1 MNRKIVGILVMTLLI
16 STAMTTIAVNENNY
30 NFSESRSFKPV
41 DVPDRWL
48 KGADQYL
55 TSNCGYGDEIIPP
68 YIGAQEFKPTKED
81 LTAVA
86 LGFFKDNAP
95 SGLKIT
101 VSIRD
106 ALDGDDLAVK
116 IVNAD
121 LIKKNSKETWLM
133 FDFTDITVIS
143 EKTYYI
149 LCSIN
154 GGVSDESILWYFNI
168 NNQYDRGGA
177 WFSIDSG
184 ENWVDLEDHS
194 TDFPQIDFCFIT
206 YYQPPPKNKPYIN
219 TPFLQFLEKH
229 PHLFPL
235 LRQLLRL

>member
-1 MNRKIVGILVMTLLI
+1 M
-16 STAMTTIAVNENNY
+16 
-30 NFSESRSFKPV
+30 
-41 DVPDRWL
+41 
-48 KGADQYL
+48 
-55 TSNCGYGDEIIPP
+55 
-68 YIGAQEFKPTKED
+68 
-81 LTAVA
+81 
-86 LGFFKDNAP
+86 GFFKDNAP

-177 WFSIDSG
+177 SVSY
-184 ENWVDLEDHS
+184 
-194 TDFPQIDFCFIT
+194 T
-206 YYQPPPKNKPYIN
+206 
-219 TPFLQFLEKH
+219 
-229 PHLFPL
+229 HLTLPTN
-235 LRQLLRL
+235 